1 MKRNIF
7 KFIFAIAA
15 VGSILSCKKFLDK
28 QPITEKGTE
37 FVFSSTNSTFHA
49 LCAVYAQLAGDQG
62 YGKVLSLYFPVD
74 NDETQGP
81 TGALDNARRDISRY
95 ALTPSNTE
103 IQRPFEQCFRGIEY
117 ANICIANIP
126 KMDLYSSGSDQ
137 EKAQLKRMYGE
148 ALTLRAQFY
157 FDAIK
162 VWGDLPAHFE
172 PASVLATKDPFPY
185 RVNRDSLYDK
195 ILADLLEAE
204 SLVPWAGEISA
215 IGDQPDERI
224 TKGTVKGLR
233 ARIALFSGGYALRQ
247 NGQMERRSNYQ
258 DYYRIAK
265 QECEEI
271 ISSNK
276 HGLNPSFKNLWKNQV
291 GGRVSTDPHNE
302 LMFQVGSIGASAVA
316 DSKLGY
322 YNGPTVNA
330 FGNKSINIL
339 PTFFYAFDSMDIRRD
354 VTCVPYTVGSDG
366 ATKTA
371 VGPTAIV
378 DGKYRRD
385 WISNPVVAPT
395 DAAQYFSLKWQ
406 LLRYSD
412 ILLMFAEA
420 ENELNGP
427 TAAAYSAVN
436 KVRRRGFGV
445 SMDAVSVYDLPAG
458 LSRADFFN
466 ALIKER
472 SFELAGE
479 GLRKWDLIRW
489 NLLAQKLS
497 DTKLALA
504 DLQNRVGRYTD
515 YPTSMYYKTG
525 TTADDGTIWANSLYG
540 PAPSS
545 SSPPPNSTRISW
557 IGTSI
562 TSTILVRYA
571 SNFVAG
577 KSELFPIPQA
587 SRGANFNL
595 TQNPNY

>member
-7 KFIFAIAA
+7 KYIFAIAA
-15 VGSILSCKKFLDK
+15 LGSILSCKKFLDK

-62 YGKVLSLYFPVD
+62 YGKVLSLYFSVD

-117 ANICIANIP
+117 ANICITNIP
-126 KMDLYSSGSDQ
+126 KMDLYSNGSDQ
-137 EKAQLKRMYGE
+137 EKGQLKRMYGE

-172 PASVLATKDPFPY
+172 PASVLATQNPFPY
-185 RVNRDSLYDK
+185 RVSRDTLYDR

-204 SLVPWAGEISA
+204 SLVPWAGELSS

-233 ARIALFSGGYALRQ
+233 ARIALFRGGYALRQ
-247 NGQMERRSNYQ
+247 NGQMERRSDYL

-291 GGRVSTDPHNE
+291 GGRVSSDPHNE
-302 LMFQVGSIGASAVA
+302 LMFQIGSIGASAVA

-412 ILLMFAEA
+412 ILLMYAEA

-445 SMDAVSVYDLPAG
+445 SMDAVSTFDLPAG

-489 NLLAQKLS
+489 NLLAQKLNE
-497 DTKLALA
+497 TKLALA
-504 DLQNRVGRYTD
+504 DLQNRVGVYTD
-515 YPTSMYYKTG
+515 FPTSMYYKTG
-525 TTADDGTIWANSLYG
+525 TTADDGTIWSNSLYG
-540 PAPSS
+540 PAPSTTN
-545 SSPPPNSTRISW
+545 PPPNSTRISW